1 MRAIDVMGFAGG
13 FTLGTVQAGFELV
26 GKREMPGGFGVPN
39 CEANRHLLGDGWTA
53 QVGSPESWEGVAD
66 VAYVFGNPPCSGFSL
81 LSSKGFRGVDSP
93 INHCMWAFA
102 GFVAKTRPLVAAFE
116 SVTQAFT
123 QGITLMRSLHA
134 KLVEDTGIPYRLYHV
149 KHNNLAVGGV
159 AIRKRYFWVVS
170 QVPFGVEHPTLDR
183 TPVLW
188 DAIGDLEHA
197 PVTWELQPRRAQ
209 PSWWAEREVA
219 HGDTFDGHFYQV
231 NPEFQRAMDL
241 LPVAE
246 PWEYRKTISY
256 MARRYYE
263 LKGELPESWARN
275 GAKYI
280 AKNFEN
286 MGYHQ
291 LIRWDP
297 HQPAR
302 VITGGAMY
310 AILHPTQYRLFTHRE
325 VARVMGFPD
334 DWRVLPL
341 KPVSNLRLTW
351 GKGIPVTSGRW
362 LSHWVKRSINGQPG
376 SITGEPTDE
385 GKMES
390 IIDVT
395 KVITREEVNNRD

>member
-1 MRAIDVMGFAGG
+1 MGFAGG

-39 CEANRHLLGDGWTA
+39 CEANRHLLGDGWES
-53 QVGSPESWEGVAD
+53 QVGPPESWEGVGD

-102 GFVAKTRPLVAAFE
+102 GFVAKTRPIVAAFE

-123 QGITLMRSLHA
+123 QGISLMRGLHE
-134 KLVEDTGIPYRLYHV
+134 KLVADTGIPYRLYHV
-149 KHNNLAVGGV
+149 KHNNLALGGV

-170 QVPFGVEHPTLDR
+170 QVPFGVEHPVLDR

-188 DAIGDLEHA
+188 DAIGDLENA
-197 PVTWELQPRRAQ
+197 TVTWELQPRRTT

-219 HGDTFDGHFYQV
+219 RGEVFDGHYYQV

-241 LPVAE
+241 VPVAE

-263 LKGELPESWARN
+263 QKGQLPESWSKN
-275 GAKYI
+275 GQKYI
-280 AKNFEN
+280 DKNFEN

-297 HQPAR
+297 QQPAR

-334 DWRVLPL
+334 DWRALPL
-341 KPVSNLRLTW
+341 KGVSNLRLTW
-351 GKGIPVTSGRW
+351 GKGIPVSSGRW
-362 LSHWVKRSINGQPG
+362 LSHWVKRSINGHPG